1 MEDNQATITTILKG
15 DSEKMRH
22 TDRTERISFGWLKQ
36 QFERKLFNM
45 INVGTKEQVADI
57 FTKPFADKSKWE
69 HAMKLINHVRVETKL
84 KPAGKDS
91 DAHVV
96 SKPHLTAAAS
106 TPTSQSIDQAEDLAT
121 RLIQKEDFSDVSLNN
136 MLTMLVQDSIKF
148 YSLGLRPGQD
158 QHHLT
163 KATLKYP
170 STTIFLNQCVAAR
183 TNHSWTR
190 LVVKTKNLTPNDDAS
205 TEVYRT
211 TTSGGTTV
219 RLLSMSTTI

>member
-1 MEDNQATITTILKG
+1 
-15 DSEKMRH
+15 
-22 TDRTERISFGWLKQ
+22 
-36 QFERKLFNM
+36 M

-69 HAMKLINHVRVETKL
+69 HAMKLINHLQVETKL
-84 KPAGKDS
+84 KPGGKDS

-96 SKPHLTAAAS
+96 SKPPLTAAAS
-106 TPTSQSIDQAEDLAT
+106 TA
-121 RLIQKEDFSDVSLNN
+121 RLIQKQDFSDTALSN

-170 STTIFLNQCVAAR
+170 LTTTFLNQCVAAR
-183 TNHSWTR
+183 INHNWTR
-190 LVVKTKNLTPNDDAS
+190 LVMETKNLTPNDDA
-205 TEVYRT
+205 
-211 TTSGGTTV
+211 TTSGGL
-219 RLLSMSTTI
+219 R